1 VGDAAVMNGAV
12 PWIRLQSALGA
23 GAALSEI
30 IEYFGS
36 AKALFDAGETEWRMS
51 PVLVPRQIEKL
62 CESTEAQANE
72 VLATCKMNGWQV
84 VPYDDP
90 HYPERLRSIFNPPAV
105 LYVDGELPD
114 IDNSI
119 VIGIVGTRRASDYA
133 VKAADVMS
141 RGIAERGAIVAS
153 GGALGVDTA
162 AHNGAMLAGG
172 KTIAVLG
179 CGLGTKYLM
188 ENKPLR
194 DAVVKNGALITEF
207 QPFTPASKY
216 TFPIRNRIISGISL
230 GVLVVEASVKSGS
243 LITANYALEQGKDV
257 FALPCSIL
265 DPAFAGTNKLIDDGA
280 IVATKPLDLL
290 YPYAE
295 EYGVKIDE
303 VKSVG
308 KIMRETGDKSA
319 NVYGKARDISF
330 DNLQAGRK
338 KREARQKAAAEL
350 SGKTKAVFNA
360 LGEEYQS
367 ADEISRAA
375 GLSIGEALTAL
386 TALEIAGLAASAG
399 GKRYRLA

>member
-1 VGDAAVMNGAV
+1 MMNGAV

-207 QPFTPASKY
+207 HPFTPASKY

>member
-1 VGDAAVMNGAV
+1 MNGAV

-23 GAALSEI
+23 GAALNEI

-243 LITANYALEQGKDV
+243 LITANYALEQGRDV

>member
-1 VGDAAVMNGAV
+1 MMNGAV
-12 PWIRLQSALGA
+12 SWIRLQSALGA

-243 LITANYALEQGKDV
+243 LITANYALEQGRDV

-330 DNLQAGRK
+330 DNIQAGRK

>member
-1 VGDAAVMNGAV
+1 MNGAV
-12 PWIRLQSALGA
+12 PWIRLQSTLGA

-243 LITANYALEQGKDV
+243 LITANYALEQGRDV

>member
-1 VGDAAVMNGAV
+1 MNGAV

-84 VPYDDP
+84 VPYDDL

-141 RGIAERGAIVAS
+141 RGIAEHGAIVAS

-243 LITANYALEQGKDV
+243 LITANYALEQGRDV

>member
-1 VGDAAVMNGAV
+1 MNGAV

-23 GAALSEI
+23 GAALNEI

-141 RGIAERGAIVAS
+141 RGIAERGAVVAS

-243 LITANYALEQGKDV
+243 LITANYALEQGRDV

>member
-1 VGDAAVMNGAV
+1 MNGAV

-207 QPFTPASKY
+207 QPFTPVSKY

>member
-1 VGDAAVMNGAV
+1 MMNGAV
-12 PWIRLQSALGA
+12 PWMRLQSALGA

-84 VPYDDP
+84 VPYDDL

-216 TFPIRNRIISGISL
+216 TFTIRNRIISGISL

-243 LITANYALEQGKDV
+243 LITANYALEQGRDV

-303 VKSVG
+303 VKSVD

-330 DNLQAGRK
+330 DNLHAGRK

>member
-1 VGDAAVMNGAV
+1 MMNGAV
-12 PWIRLQSALGA
+12 SWIRLQSALGA

-141 RGIAERGAIVAS
+141 RGIAERGAVVAS

-243 LITANYALEQGKDV
+243 LITANYALEQGRDV

-375 GLSIGEALTAL
+375 GLNIGEALTAL

>member
-1 VGDAAVMNGAV
+1 MNGAV

-62 CESTEAQANE
+62 CESTEDQAKE

-243 LITANYALEQGKDV
+243 LITANYALEQGRDV

>member
-1 VGDAAVMNGAV
+1 MNGAV
-12 PWIRLQSALGA
+12 SWIRLQSALGA

-62 CESTEAQANE
+62 CESTEDQANE

-141 RGIAERGAIVAS
+141 RGIAERGAVVAS

-243 LITANYALEQGKDV
+243 LITANYALEQGRDV

>member
-1 VGDAAVMNGAV
+1 MNGAV

-243 LITANYALEQGKDV
+243 LITANYALEQGRDV

-350 SGKTKAVFNA
+350 SGKTKAVFNV

>member
-1 VGDAAVMNGAV
+1 MNGAV
-12 PWIRLQSALGA
+12 SWIRLQSALGA

-51 PVLVPRQIEKL
+51 PVPVPRQIEKL

-243 LITANYALEQGKDV
+243 LITANYALEQGRDV

>member
-1 VGDAAVMNGAV
+1 MNGAV

-243 LITANYALEQGKDV
+243 LITANYALEQGRDV

-330 DNLQAGRK
+330 DNIQAGRK

>member
-1 VGDAAVMNGAV
+1 MMNGAV

-84 VPYDDP
+84 VPYDDL

-243 LITANYALEQGKDV
+243 LITANYALEQGRDV

-330 DNLQAGRK
+330 DNIQAGRK

>member
-1 VGDAAVMNGAV
+1 MNGAV

-36 AKALFDAGETEWRMS
+36 AKALFDAGETEWRIS

>member
-1 VGDAAVMNGAV
+1 MNGAV

-141 RGIAERGAIVAS
+141 RGIAERGAVVAS

-243 LITANYALEQGKDV
+243 LITANYALEQGRDV

-367 ADEISRAA
+367 ADEISRTA

>member
-1 VGDAAVMNGAV
+1 MNGAV

>member
-1 VGDAAVMNGAV
+1 MMNGAV

-90 HYPERLRSIFNPPAV
+90 HYPERLRSIFYPPAV

-243 LITANYALEQGKDV
+243 LITANYALEQGRDV

>member
-1 VGDAAVMNGAV
+1 MNGAV

-243 LITANYALEQGKDV
+243 LITANYALEQGRDV

-319 NVYGKARDISF
+319 NVYGKTRDISF

-350 SGKTKAVFNA
+350 SGKTKSVFNA

>member
-1 VGDAAVMNGAV
+1 MMNGAV

-51 PVLVPRQIEKL
+51 PVLVPRQVEKL

-243 LITANYALEQGKDV
+243 LITANYALKQGRDV

-338 KREARQKAAAEL
+338 RREARQKAAAEL

>member
-1 VGDAAVMNGAV
+1 MNGAV
-12 PWIRLQSALGA
+12 SWIRLQSALGA

-243 LITANYALEQGKDV
+243 LITANYALEQGRDV

-338 KREARQKAAAEL
+338 KRDARQKAAAEL

>member
-1 VGDAAVMNGAV
+1 MNGAV
-12 PWIRLQSALGA
+12 PWIKLQSALGA

-243 LITANYALEQGKDV
+243 LITANYALEQGRDV

>member
-1 VGDAAVMNGAV
+1 MNGAV

-172 KTIAVLG
+172 KTIVVLG

-243 LITANYALEQGKDV
+243 LITANYALEQGRDV